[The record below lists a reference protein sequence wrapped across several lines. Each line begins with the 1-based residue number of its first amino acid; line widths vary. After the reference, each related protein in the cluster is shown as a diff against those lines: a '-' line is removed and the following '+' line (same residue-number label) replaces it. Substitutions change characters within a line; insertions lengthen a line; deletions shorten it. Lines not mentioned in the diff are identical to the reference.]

1 MLRVY
6 FWFEGFDDEVE
17 RLKFFK
23 VLRSLLKVFIRE
35 EVKWFF
41 FVILL
46 IRKRDRFIVFF
57 FYGVG
62 LCVSELCNF
71 KKDDV
76 DFDRGLIV
84 VRGGKGVKDRVVLI
98 LKYFVDEIRV
108 YFESCFDES
117 EYFFV
122 EDRRRRKDKFLIRN
136 VWYFFKCYG

>member
-57 FYGVG
+57 F
-62 LCVSELCNF
+62 LWCW
-71 KKDDV
+71 
-76 DFDRGLIV
+76 IV
-84 VRGGKGVKDRVVLI
+84 
-98 LKYFVDEIRV
+98 
-108 YFESCFDES
+108 C
-117 EYFFV
+117 
-122 EDRRRRKDKFLIRN
+122 
-136 VWYFFKCYG
+136 